1 MHPGTIVLIPADT
14 PELVT
19 IARDLFQEYAHAIG
33 TDLEYQG
40 FATELGALPEPY
52 VAPRGALFI
61 AYVDSE
67 VAGCAALRP
76 LGESSGEMKRLYV
89 RPHYR
94 SLGVGNRL
102 VDAIIAAARQAGF
115 HTLRLDTLPSMTSAQ
130 TLYRKLGFVET
141 APYNDKYLPGTRFYA
156 LDLTSRS

>member
-1 MHPGTIVLIPADT
+1 MPLCTIVLITAVS
-14 PELVT
+14 PELVAT
-19 IARDLFQEYAHAIG
+19 ARDLFKEYAHALGI
-33 TDLEYQG
+33 DLEYQG
-40 FATELGALPEPY
+40 FAAELGALPAPY
-52 VAPRGALFI
+52 AAPRGALFI

-76 LGESSGEMKRLYV
+76 LDDSSGEMKRLYV

-94 SLGVGNRL
+94 SLGVGNQL
-102 VDAIIAAARQAGF
+102 VNAIIDAARQAHF

-130 TLYRKLGFVET
+130 TLYRKLGFIET

-156 LDLTSRS
+156 LDLTNRS